1 MLVYIKGI
9 ALHLLFVCSLMNEKL
24 TIINMNKI
32 AITMNKIAINMN
44 TIAEF
49 SVKKKPNQIAF
60 YFSSCIED

>member
-1 MLVYIKGI
+1 
-9 ALHLLFVCSLMNEKL
+9 MNEKL